1 MDACRRQTTIPE
13 LYTLSF
19 RIAAQ
24 AHRGQVDKG
33 GRPYLLHPLAVAR
46 QVSGTESKILALLHD
61 VPEDTD
67 VSLEQLAPLLPPR
80 LLKSLKLL
88 TRQPGQP
95 YSEYI
100 EQLAQDP
107 MAAQV
112 KLADLT
118 HNMDL
123 RRIPHPTEKDFQRL
137 EKYQKAYTYLK
148 ERI

>member
-137 EKYQKAYTYLK
+137 EKYKKAYTYLK

>member
-67 VSLEQLAPLLPPR
+67 VSLEQLAPLLPPQ

-88 TRQPGQP
+88 TRRPGQP

-137 EKYQKAYTYLK
+137 EKYKKAYTYLK

>member
-88 TRQPGQP
+88 TRRPGQP

>member
-1 MDACRRQTTIPE
+1 MEACSCQNTIPE

-19 RIAAQ
+19 RIAAK
-24 AHRGQVDKG
+24 AHLGQVDKG

-46 QVSGTESKILALLHD
+46 QVLQPESKILALLHD

-67 VSLEQLAPLLPPR
+67 VTLDQLAPILPPR
-80 LLKSLKLL
+80 LLHALDLL
-88 TRQPGQP
+88 TRRPGEP
-95 YSEYI
+95 YQEYI
-100 EQLAQDP
+100 ERLAGDP
-107 MAAQV
+107 LAVQV

-123 RRIPHPTEKDFQRL
+123 SRIPHPTDKDLRRL
-137 EKYQKAYTYLK
+137 EKYKKAYAYLK

>member
-1 MDACRRQTTIPE
+1 MDACRSQTTIPE
-13 LYTLSF
+13 LYTLSL
-19 RIAAQ
+19 RIAAR

-67 VSLEQLAPLLPPR
+67 VSLEQLEPILPPR
-80 LLKSLKLL
+80 ILQALKLL
-88 TRQPGQP
+88 TRRPSQP
-95 YSEYI
+95 YGEYI
-100 EQLAQDP
+100 AQLAQDP
-107 MAAQV
+107 MAARV

-123 RRIPHPTEKDFQRL
+123 SRIPHPTEKDFRRL
-137 EKYQKAYTYLK
+137 EKYQKAYAYLK